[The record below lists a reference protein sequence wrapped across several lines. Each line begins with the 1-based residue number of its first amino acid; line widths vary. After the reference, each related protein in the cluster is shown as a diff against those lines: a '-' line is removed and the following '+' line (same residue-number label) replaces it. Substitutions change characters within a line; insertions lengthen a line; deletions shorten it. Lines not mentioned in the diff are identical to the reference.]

1 MKEMKDIKELVKDY
15 LAENHAWEKKADG
28 LYHFEI
34 YVDYRD
40 ELEDSIAQEILE
52 SDYPRDALIEK
63 LLDWYHESEW
73 DIIDDLV
80 DDFKKEVDPK
90 LLEDANIIADGNLD
104 DGMIRE
110 EFMDI
115 VCVDYPEDWAL
126 GQEFCFN
133 IIVSNGDDNYDF
145 WINEH
150 IVDEDGNVD
159 KDAEK
164 AGLVWLA
171 KQQGYTLEELVE
183 ILKSDY
189 VKEPKTLLETIQ
201 QEVANGFGCEALT
214 FCVKMTLG
222 QAIALKERMKENP
235 NGSIVLD
242 KRVEC
247 GLFDLW
253 SGEGSVLEIA
263 CEKDVEI
270 PFENIWKFYIDEK
283 RGNRYDSIHN
293 VYGTDSSLWRDCL
306 KEIKA

>member
-1 MKEMKDIKELVKDY
+1 MKEMKDIKELVMDY
-15 LAENHAWEKKADG
+15 LAENHAWEKKNDG
-28 LYHFEI
+28 YYHFEI
-34 YVDYRD
+34 YVDYND
-40 ELEDSIAQEILE
+40 EIGDSTAQEVLE
-52 SDYPRDALIEK
+52 NNFPHDALFEK
-63 LLDWYHESEW
+63 LLDWYQEQEW

-80 DDFKKEVDPK
+80 DDFKAKIDPK

-104 DGMIRE
+104 DEDIRE

-126 GQEFCFN
+126 RQEFCFN

-145 WINEH
+145 CLNEH
-150 IVDEDGNVD
+150 IIDEDGKVD
-159 KDAEK
+159 ENAEK

-171 KQQGYTLEELVE
+171 KQQGHTLDQVVE
-183 ILKSDY
+183 ILKNGDIE
-189 VKEPKTLLETIQ
+189 EPKTFLETVL
-201 QEVANGFGCEALT
+201 QEVANGYGCEALT

-283 RGNRYDSIHN
+283 RNNRYDSIHN

>member
-1 MKEMKDIKELVKDY
+1 MKDIKELVKDY
-15 LAENHAWEKKADG
+15 LEENHGREKKDDG
-28 LYHFEI
+28 YYHFEV

-40 ELEDSIAQEILE
+40 EIDDSIAQKILDN
-52 SDYPRDALIEK
+52 DYPHDTLIEK
-63 LLDWYHESEW
+63 IWDWYPEGEW

-80 DDFKKEVDPK
+80 EDFKRKVDPE
-90 LLEDANIIADGNLD
+90 LFRQANIIEDGSID
-104 DGMIRE
+104 DYVIR
-110 EFMDI
+110 DI
-115 VCVDYPEDWAL
+115 VMDEICVDYPVDWAG

-171 KQQGYTLEELVE
+171 KQQGYTLDQVVE

-189 VKEPKTLLETIQ
+189 AKEPKTLLETIQ
-201 QEVANGFGCEALT
+201 QEVANGYGCEALT

-222 QAIALKERMKENP
+222 QAIALKERMEENP

-242 KRVEC
+242 KRATC
-247 GLFDLW
+247 GLFDIWNGGCSILN
-253 SGEGSVLEIA
+253 IA

-270 PFENIWKFYIDEK
+270 PFENIWKFYIDERRSN
-283 RGNRYDSIHN
+283 RGDSIHN
-293 VYGTDSSLWRDCL
+293 VYGTDNSLWRGCL